1 MHAGGPSILADISN
15 VASEAY
21 NDHFNLVCMCRDT
34 NAQDR
39 IDSRKTADRRWFARC
54 HRHMEVM
61 IFTGLSMRRHAGR

>member
-39 IDSRKTADRRWFARC
+39 IDSRKTA
-54 HRHMEVM
+54 
-61 IFTGLSMRRHAGR
+61 TGGGLHDATATWKS